1 MAVYGWQQE
10 GAGKTRL
17 DAKFSDTILFSMD
30 GTGISFFNQT
40 PVARASAYTQTFS
53 TANKTHAN
61 RTAAALTDN
70 SGGSASPG
78 GTIAAIADIAIST
91 SGGNTYADA
100 ATNTAVNAVVDDIA
114 NAVEEL
120 ADQINKLVVDQAD
133 TAQVANSLIDDLQ
146 SLGLFQ

>member
-17 DAKFSDTILFSMD
+17 NAKFNDTILYSMD
-30 GTGISFFNQT
+30 GTGISFFDQT
-40 PVARASAYTQTFS
+40 PVARPSAYTQTYA

-100 ATNTAVNAVVDDIA
+100 ATNTAVNALVDDAA
-114 NAVEEL
+114 NAIEEC
-120 ADQINKLVVDQAD
+120 AAQINNLVADQAD
-133 TAQVANSLIDDLQ
+133 TAQIVNSIIDDLQ
-146 SLGLFQ
+146 ALGLVQ